1 MKVVEVGHYKRRG
14 KKAKPNEK
22 VRRRFNEAHRQW
34 MRAATRR
41 ARRIVKPGRRV
52 SRTLCAGRR
61 GTFTFTHWEGEWM
74 CGSAVTDCHAL
85 NVLKVDGRKVDFG
98 KGPSPEMM
106 MREGRV
112 VRYE

>member
-1 MKVVEVGHYKRRG
+1 
-14 KKAKPNEK
+14 
-22 VRRRFNEAHRQW
+22 
-34 MRAATRR
+34 
-41 ARRIVKPGRRV
+41 
-52 SRTLCAGRR
+52 
-61 GTFTFTHWEGEWM
+61 M